1 MYKQTFFN
9 KNFFNES
16 ELTQAIERSHIFLQE
31 NKLPE
36 SLKIC
41 FASDDL
47 KEISTIT
54 DLNYDHYVI
63 FGTGGSSLIGQLI
76 SSITSC
82 TKISFFDNIDPDNF
96 SLDKFN
102 LSKTLFIFISKSG
115 ETIETLSQLYSI
127 PSKISNENILIITE
141 DKNSTLRNIA
151 ENFKIKFL
159 PHPNNIG
166 GRFSAFSITGIL
178 PCYISG
184 FDPIKFRQ
192 GAIYA
197 IENKL
202 EEISI
207 SAAILAMAI
216 KYKISIMPIINY
228 GTKLEK
234 LSSWLIQLISESL
247 GKDGFGITPLQAL
260 GTIYQHSQLQL
271 FLDGPKD
278 KYFNII
284 YSEQI
289 TKNIGLNSRYN
300 INNKSGTMSDI
311 FNLARNSAIE
321 VLKDTLMPVRVIALD
336 NLYEESIGAF
346 LSASMLEIIT
356 CAHLLGINPFNQNA
370 VEKIK
375 KLINVNF

>member
-9 KNFFNES
+9 KNFFNEL
-16 ELTQAIERSHIFLQE
+16 ELNQAIEKANNFLQK

-47 KEISTIT
+47 KEISEIIEL
-54 DLNYDHYVI
+54 DYGHYVI

-76 SSITSC
+76 SNITLC
-82 TKISFFDNIDPDNF
+82 DKISFFDNIDPEIF

-102 LSKTLFIFISKSG
+102 PSKTLFIFISKSG
-115 ETIETLSQLYSI
+115 ETIETLSQLLSI
-127 PSKISNENILIITE
+127 PPEINSNNILIITE
-141 DKNSTLRNIA
+141 DKNSTLKRIA
-151 ENFKIKFL
+151 EEFKIKFL
-159 PHPNNIG
+159 PHPQNIG

-202 EEISI
+202 EEITIAS
-207 SAAILAMAI
+207 AILAMSI
-216 KYKISIMPIINY
+216 IYKIPIMPIINY
-228 GTKLEK
+228 GTRLEK

-284 YSEQI
+284 YSN
-289 TKNIGLNSRYN
+289 KNIKNIEFNSKYK
-300 INNKSGTMSDI
+300 INNKLRTMSEVFD
-311 FNLARNSAIE
+311 LARNSAIE
-321 VLKDTLMPVRVIALD
+321 VLKDTSMPIRVIALD
-336 NLYEESIGAF
+336 DLSEESIGSF
-346 LSASMLEIIT
+346 LSASILEIIT
-356 CAHLLGINPFNQNA
+356 CAHILGINPFDQNA